1 MKIGIRLAA
10 TLCSI
15 IISTAVC
22 ATEKSTQPK
31 LDIGKGK
38 GNKAVQC
45 VEDPK
50 LMRIIHMDRL
60 LHQRDETV
68 HKGIRGQ
75 KHSLA
80 DCVECHAG
88 TKTNSVLGSNE
99 AFCQG
104 CHTYTAVKLDCFECH
119 ASKRKVTMETR
130 K

>member
-1 MKIGIRLAA
+1 MKMVIRLAA
-10 TLCSI
+10 LLFSALI
-15 IISTAVC
+15 ATAVY
-22 ATEKSTQPK
+22 AADKPSIPH
-31 LDIGKGK
+31 LDVGKG
-38 GNKAVQC
+38 GQC

-50 LMRIIHMDRL
+50 LMRKIQMNL
-60 LHQRDETV
+60 LKHQRDETM

-80 DCVECHAG
+80 DCVECHAS

-104 CHTYTAVKLDCFECH
+104 CHTYAAVKLDCFECH
-119 ASKRKVTMETR
+119 TSKRKVTAGAS